1 MVSIGLVI
9 HTVHKHRRVILGWRR
24 HDDFL
29 GTSSNVFF
37 TGFLS
42 EKKTGGLDNYISAHF
57 IPFQFSGIF
66 DGSQAD
72 LFTVDDQG
80 IAFNGNGAIKAA
92 MHGVVAQHVSQVVG
106 FKQVV
111 NAYDL
116 DVLEIFHGRAEHH
129 APNSTK
135 PIDTNFNCHASLLV
149 L

>member
-1 MVSIGLVI
+1 MVSISFVI
-9 HTVHKHRRVILGWRR
+9 HAVHKHRRVILGRSR
-24 HDDFL
+24 HDNFL
-29 GTSSNVFF
+29 GTRGDVFF
-37 TGFLS
+37 TSFLR

-57 IPFQFSGIF
+57 IPFQFGGIF
-66 DGSQAD
+66 DSSQAD

-80 IAFNGNGAIKAA
+80 ITFNGNGAIKAA

-116 DVLEIFHGRAEHH
+116 DVLEIFHGCAEHH
-129 APNSTK
+129 AANSTK
-135 PIDTNFNCHASLLV
+135 PIDTNFDCHVSLLV